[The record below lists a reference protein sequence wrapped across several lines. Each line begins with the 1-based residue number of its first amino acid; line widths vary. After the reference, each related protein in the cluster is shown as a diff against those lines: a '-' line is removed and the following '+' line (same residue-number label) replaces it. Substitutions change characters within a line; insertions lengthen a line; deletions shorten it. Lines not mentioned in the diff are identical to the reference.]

1 MARRVSVGAAP
12 TEMHVSSDSLTYKN
26 RSESPD
32 CKKSTQ
38 ALNLLGKIQS
48 GKSKEKL

>member
-1 MARRVSVGAAP
+1 MARQIGIGAAP

-26 RSESPD
+26 RSEPVD

-38 ALNLLGKIQS
+38 ALYLLGKIQS